1 MGTDGVAEAFDFRSL
16 AFHATMMADIALDL
30 DRAKLD
36 PASVFSSPA
45 EVLEAPGLSE
55 EDRKS
60 ILLRWESDAEALLR
74 ATEEGM
80 PPAESR
86 APAEVL
92 RSVQAA
98 LLRLEE
104 HKQPA

>member
-1 MGTDGVAEAFDFRSL
+1 
-16 AFHATMMADIALDL
+16 MADTAIDL
-30 DRAKLD
+30 ERAKLD
-36 PASVFSSPA
+36 PGSVFSSPA
-45 EVLEAPGLSE
+45 DVLDAPGLSDA
-55 EDRKS
+55 DRKA
-60 ILLRWESDAEALLR
+60 ILVRWESDAEALLR